1 MNYFITDKNNKE
13 FFVLFH
19 GTGGNEY
26 SLLSVSGDLNPEA
39 GVISFL
45 GNSGTG
51 TTRRFFNP
59 LIEGT
64 LDRADFNQN
73 VATFLDTWTEI
84 KPQNAKLTF
93 IGYSN
98 GANFL
103 LGILEKAPEIA
114 DKIILMHPANLGYS
128 FKEQTN
134 TPILLTYGA
143 NDYMVPPGDVLALA
157 NQMKPFFPK
166 LEAKLLD
173 SGHEVTDLE
182 VKTIKNFLNQH

>member
-98 GANFL
+98 GANF
-103 LGILEKAPEIA
+103 
-114 DKIILMHPANLGYS
+114 
-128 FKEQTN
+128 
-134 TPILLTYGA
+134 
-143 NDYMVPPGDVLALA
+143 
-157 NQMKPFFPK
+157 
-166 LEAKLLD
+166 
-173 SGHEVTDLE
+173 
-182 VKTIKNFLNQH
+182 